1 MVPSFPG
8 AETLKMVSLVARP
21 ICWLLFSALLVSGSH
36 AQADPPGIK
45 FFETKIR
52 PVLATR
58 CYKCHGKKK
67 QESELRLDSYA
78 ALLKGGATGPAV
90 VPSEPQQG
98 LLIHVIE
105 YEDEELQMP
114 PDRRLPNQVIKDFK
128 HWITIGAPHPDAGK
142 TTSSPQPTG
151 RQGDAQSASLWSLK
165 QLQRSQL
172 PEVKNTAWPTNSID
186 YYVLARLEA
195 KGLNPAPAA
204 DRPALIRRLAF
215 DLTGL
220 PPSET
225 QVRDFLADHSADATS
240 RLVDSLLASPAYGER
255 WGRHW
260 LDVARYAD
268 SNGLDENIAHGNA
281 WRYRDYVIE
290 AFNQDK
296 PFDTF
301 VHEQLAGDLMTEQA
315 TAKQERARLTATGFL
330 SLGPKVLAESDVSKM
345 EMDIIDEQI
354 DTIGRAF
361 MGLTFGC
368 ARCHDH
374 KFDPISTEDYY
385 GLAGILKSTRTME
398 TFKRI
403 ARWHENSVAT
413 PAQQE
418 AHQQQLD
425 TIKQLKEKIKQATD
439 QGNKTLLE
447 QLKKQLAELEKEAPL
462 LPTAMGV
469 QDQQISNL
477 KVHIRGSHLN
487 LGQEVPRRV
496 PQMFVS
502 TEVPKFPADQSG
514 RLQLASWL
522 TAADHPLTSRVI
534 TNRIWRWHFGRGI
547 VSATDNFGHLGDAP
561 SHPQLLDHLALEL
574 IDHQWSLKH
583 LHRQIVL
590 SSTYRM
596 SSRFNARAAQ
606 VDPENNWLWRF
617 NIRRVEAESLRD
629 ALLATSGLLDRRF
642 GGSMLHVKNREFFF
656 DHTSIDK
663 TNYQTY
669 RRSVYL
675 PVVRNNLYEMF
686 QLFDYNDASMLNG
699 NRNTS
704 TVAPQA
710 LFLMNSSFMQQAT
723 RNLAQ
728 ELQTLDS
735 FQQRITS
742 LYQRLYARSPT
753 ATESARCQ
761 RYLEVFRQAPPL
773 QAASS
778 EDKQPPPTI
787 TPVERP
793 DIVEGV
799 S

>member
-1 MVPSFPG
+1 
-8 AETLKMVSLVARP
+8 MVSSVARP
-21 ICWLLFSALLVSGSH
+21 NYWLLIAALLVGSQQVP
-36 AQADPPGIK
+36 AQEQGFK

-52 PVLATR
+52 PVLANH
-58 CYKCHGKKK
+58 CYKCHGAKK
-67 QESELRLDSYA
+67 QESELRVDNYA

-90 VPSEPQQG
+90 VPNEPKQS

-114 PDRRLPNQVIKDFK
+114 PDRRLTDQIIKDFR
-128 HWITIGAPHPDAGK
+128 HWINIGAPHPDAN
-142 TTSSPQPTG
+142 QPTTG
-151 RQGDAQSASLWSLK
+151 QNTKEKKTVAPLWSLQK
-165 QLQRSQL
+165 LQVSGL
-172 PEVKNTAWPTNSID
+172 PTVQNTDWPTNSID

-195 KGLNPAPAA
+195 RGLQPAPLTDKAT
-204 DRPALIRRLAF
+204 LIRRLAF

-220 PPSET
+220 PPT
-225 QVRDFLADHSADATS
+225 ARQVREFLADDAPDAYE
-240 RLVDSLLASPAYGER
+240 RLVDRLLASPAYGER

-281 WRYRDYVIE
+281 WRYRDYVIQ

-296 PFDTF
+296 PFDIF
-301 VHEQLAGDLMTEQA
+301 VHEQLAGDLMPGEVTER
-315 TAKQERARLTATGFL
+315 ENRARLTATGFL
-330 SLGPKVLAESDVSKM
+330 SLGPKVLAESDVLKM

-413 PAQQE
+413 PVQQQ
-418 AHQQQLD
+418 AHQQRLD
-425 TIKQLKEKIKQATD
+425 VTAKLKEQIKQATE
-439 QGNKTLLE
+439 QGKKPLLE
-447 QLKKQLAELEKEAPL
+447 QLQKQLAKLEKDASP

-469 QDQQISNL
+469 QDQQVSNL
-477 KVHIRGSHLN
+477 KIHIRGSHLN
-487 LGQEVPRRV
+487 LGREVPRRV
-496 PQMFVS
+496 PQIFVS
-502 TEVPKFPADQSG
+502 TAVPKFPADQSG

-534 TNRIWRWHFGRGI
+534 ANRIWRWHFGRGI
-547 VSATDNFGHLGDAP
+547 ASATDNFGHLGEAP
-561 SHPQLLDHLALEL
+561 SHPQLLDHLALGL
-574 IDHQWSLKH
+574 IRHHWSIKH
-583 LHRQIVL
+583 LHRWIVL
-590 SSTYRM
+590 SSTYQM
-596 SSRFNARAAQ
+596 SSNFNAAAAKL
-606 VDPENNWLWRF
+606 DPENNELWRF
-617 NIRRVEAESLRD
+617 NIRRLEAESLRD
-629 ALLATSGLLDRRF
+629 ALLSTSGLLDRKF

-663 TNYQTY
+663 TNYQTH
-669 RRSVYL
+669 RRSIYL

-723 RNLAQ
+723 GHLAQ

-742 LYQRLYARSPT
+742 LYQRLYARTPT
-753 ATESARCQ
+753 PAETARCQ
-761 RYLEVFRQAPPL
+761 RYLEAFRQAPPL
-773 QAASS
+773 QVAGDEEPSSVAATSPELRAWQALCHVLVIS
-778 EDKQPPPTI
+778 NEFIYVK
-787 TPVERP
+787 
-793 DIVEGV
+793 
-799 S
+799 

>member
-1 MVPSFPG
+1 
-8 AETLKMVSLVARP
+8 MVSPVARP
-21 ICWLLFSALLVSGSH
+21 ICWVLSSALLLAGSYV
-36 AQADPPGIK
+36 QADPQGIK

-78 ALLKGGATGPAV
+78 AILKGGATGPAV
-90 VPSEPQQG
+90 VPGKPQEG

-114 PDRRLPNQVIKDFK
+114 PDRRLSNQVIKDFK
-128 HWITIGAPHPDAGK
+128 HWITIGVPHPDAGK
-142 TTSSPQPTG
+142 TTSPISPRDDDQAAP
-151 RQGDAQSASLWSLK
+151 LWSL
-165 QLQRSQL
+165 QNLQHAGL
-172 PEVKNTAWPTNSID
+172 PKVKNTAWPTNFID
-186 YYVLARLEA
+186 YYVLARLETE
-195 KGLNPAPAA
+195 GLKPAPRAA
-204 DRPALIRRLAF
+204 RTTLIRRLAF

-220 PPSET
+220 PPGEA
-225 QVRDFLADHSADATS
+225 QVRDFLADHSATAYS

-301 VHEQLAGDLMTEQA
+301 IHEQLAGDLMTEQA
-315 TAKQERARLTATGFL
+315 TAKQARARLTATGFL
-330 SLGPKVLAESDVSKM
+330 SLGPKVLAESDISKM

-418 AHQQQLD
+418 AHQQQLE
-425 TIKQLKEKIKQATD
+425 TITKLKAQIKQATD
-439 QGNKTLLE
+439 QKNKTLLA
-447 QLKKQLAELEKEAPL
+447 QLQKQLVELEKNAPP

-487 LGQEVPRRV
+487 LGREVPRRV

-534 TNRIWRWHFGRGI
+534 ANRIWRWHFGRGI
-547 VSATDNFGHLGDAP
+547 VATPNNFGTKGQRP
-561 SHPQLLDHLALEL
+561 THPKLLDHLALKF
-574 IDHQWSLKH
+574 IRSGWSLKSLH
-583 LHRQIVL
+583 LEIL
-590 SSTYRM
+590 NSSTYQMASNVENPAAMERDPANVLLWKREMRRM
-596 SSRFNARAAQ
+596 
-606 VDPENNWLWRF
+606 
-617 NIRRVEAESLRD
+617 EAEVFRDSLLHLSGRLRW
-629 ALLATSGLLDRRF
+629 ALDGGPMRVKSQDPSPKDLANNQSFYENSD
-642 GGSMLHVKNREFFF
+642 
-656 DHTSIDK
+656 
-663 TNYQTY
+663 

-675 PVVRNNLYEMF
+675 PVVRSNVYDLLTLLDFPNAATPVGSRVTTTVPTQALLMMNGDYLMNESRSIAKNWLNATDKGLKPSLNLLYE
-686 QLFDYNDASMLNG
+686 
-699 NRNTS
+699 
-704 TVAPQA
+704 A
-710 LFLMNSSFMQQAT
+710 LLT
-723 RNLAQ
+723 
-728 ELQTLDS
+728 
-735 FQQRITS
+735 
-742 LYQRLYARSPT
+742 RSPT
-753 ATESARCQ
+753 PDELEWAKDFLEDFLPEDPDPNKTESWNALCHTLVMSNDFIHVR
-761 RYLEVFRQAPPL
+761 
-773 QAASS
+773 
-778 EDKQPPPTI
+778 
-787 TPVERP
+787 
-793 DIVEGV
+793 
-799 S
+799 

>member
-1 MVPSFPG
+1 MMASPI
-8 AETLKMVSLVARP
+8 ARLTS
-21 ICWLLFSALLVSGSH
+21 CLLSTAFLLSANS
-36 AQADPPGIK
+36 ADADPQGIK

-58 CYKCHGKKK
+58 CYKCHGQKK
-67 QESELRLDSYA
+67 QESELRLDTYA
-78 ALLKGGATGPAV
+78 AIFKGGATGPAV
-90 VPSEPQQG
+90 VPGEPQEG
-98 LLIHVIE
+98 LLMHVIE

-114 PDRRLPNQVIKDFK
+114 PDSRLSDQVIKDFK

-142 TTSSPQPTG
+142 KKRPSPQPKNSPDEDQT
-151 RQGDAQSASLWSLK
+151 STLWSLRS
-165 QLQRSQL
+165 LQASDL
-172 PEVKNTAWPTNSID
+172 PKVKNTSWPSNSID
-186 YYVLARLEA
+186 YYILARLEA
-195 KGLNPAPAA
+195 AGLEPAPMA
-204 DRPALIRRLAF
+204 DKTTLIRRLTF

-220 PPSET
+220 PPNEVAV
-225 QVRDFLADHSADATS
+225 QEFLADNAPDAYG
-240 RLVDSLLASPAYGER
+240 RLVDRLLASPAYGER

-301 VHEQLAGDLMTEQA
+301 VHEQLAGDLMPSKVSE
-315 TAKQERARLTATGFL
+315 KENLARLTATGFL
-330 SLGPKVLAESDVSKM
+330 SLGPKVLAESDLKKM

-354 DTIGRAF
+354 DTLGRAF

-374 KFDPISTEDYY
+374 KFDPITTADYY

-413 PAQQE
+413 PAQKKT
-418 AHQQQLD
+418 HQQQLKD
-425 TIKQLKEKIKQATD
+425 ITKLKDQVKQATD
-439 QGNKTLLE
+439 KPDKALQAKL
-447 QLKKQLAELEKEAPL
+447 QKQLAELEKDL
-462 LPTAMGV
+462 SQLPTAMGV
-469 QDQQISNL
+469 EDQQVSNL
-477 KVHIRGSHLN
+477 RIHIRGSHLN
-487 LGQEVPRRV
+487 LGPEVPRRV
-496 PQMFVS
+496 PHIFVA
-502 TEVPKFPADQSG
+502 TVAPKFPADQSG

-534 TNRIWRWHFGRGI
+534 ANRVWRWHFGRGI
-547 VSATDNFGHLGDAP
+547 AAATDNFGHLGEVP
-561 SHPQLLDHLALEL
+561 THPKLLDHLAMGLMN
-574 IDHQWSLKH
+574 QGWSIKQ
-583 LHRQIVL
+583 LHRWIVL

-596 SSRFNARAAQ
+596 SSKFNTRAAQ
-606 VDPENNWLWRF
+606 LDPQNTWLWRF
-617 NIRRVEAESLRD
+617 NIRRLEAESLRD
-629 ALLATSGLLDRRF
+629 ALLSTSGLLDRKF

-663 TNYQTY
+663 TNYKTH

-723 RNLAQ
+723 GNMAR
-728 ELQTLDS
+728 ELQTLNS

-742 LYQRLYARSPT
+742 LYQRLYARNPT
-753 ATESARCQ
+753 PAEANRCQ
-761 RYLEVFRQAPPL
+761 HYLQEFRQAPLP
-773 QAASS
+773 QITNDKKQPSEATSS
-778 EDKQPPPTI
+778 EHRAWQTLCHVLVISNEFIYVK
-787 TPVERP
+787 
-793 DIVEGV
+793 
-799 S
+799 

>member
-1 MVPSFPG
+1 
-8 AETLKMVSLVARP
+8 MVSP
-21 ICWLLFSALLVSGSH
+21 IERLTCCILSIAFLLSANTAH
-36 AQADPPGIK
+36 ADPQGVK

-58 CYKCHGKKK
+58 CYKCHGQKK
-67 QESELRLDSYA
+67 QESELRLDTYA
-78 ALLKGGATGPAV
+78 AILKGGATGPAV
-90 VPSEPQQG
+90 IPGEPEEG
-98 LLIHVIE
+98 LLMHVIK

-114 PDRRLPNQVIKDFK
+114 PDSRLSDQVIKDFK
-128 HWITIGAPHPDAGK
+128 QWIKIGAPHPDAGK
-142 TTSSPQPTG
+142 KKTTPLSPDNSQNEVQATT
-151 RQGDAQSASLWSLK
+151 LWSLK
-165 QLQRSQL
+165 SLQGTDL
-172 PEVKNTAWPTNSID
+172 PKVKKTSWPSNSLD
-186 YYVLARLEA
+186 YYILARLEA
-195 KGLNPAPAA
+195 AGLEPAPTA
-204 DRPALIRRLAF
+204 DKTTLIRRLTF

-220 PPSET
+220 PPSEAAVT
-225 QVRDFLADHSADATS
+225 EFLADNAPDAYG
-240 RLVDSLLASPAYGER
+240 RLVDRLLASPAYGER

-281 WRYRDYVIE
+281 WRYRDYVIQ

-301 VHEQLAGDLMTEQA
+301 VHEQLAGDLMPSKVTEP
-315 TAKQERARLTATGFL
+315 ENHARLTATGFL
-330 SLGPKVLAESDVSKM
+330 SLGPKVLAESDLQKM

-413 PAQQE
+413 PAQKKV
-418 AHQQQLD
+418 HQQQLEA
-425 TIKQLKEKIKQATD
+425 IAKLKEQVKQATTQKD
-439 QGNKTLLE
+439 KALQEKL
-447 QLKKQLAELEKEAPL
+447 QKQLTTLEKNLPQ

-469 QDQQISNL
+469 QDQQVSNL

-487 LGQEVPRRV
+487 LGSEVPRRV

-502 TEVPKFPADQSG
+502 TVAPKFPADQSG

-534 TNRIWRWHFGRGI
+534 VNRIWRWHFGRGI
-547 VSATDNFGHLGDAP
+547 VSATDNFGHLGEAP
-561 SHPQLLDHLALEL
+561 THPKLLDHLAIGL
-574 IDHQWSLKH
+574 IKHRWSIKQ
-583 LHRQIVL
+583 LHRWIVL
-590 SSTYRM
+590 SSTYQM
-596 SSRFNARAAQ
+596 SSKFNARAAQ
-606 VDPENNWLWRF
+606 LDPQNNWLWRF
-617 NIRRVEAESLRD
+617 NIRRLEAESLRD
-629 ALLATSGLLDRRF
+629 ALLSTSGLLDRKF

-663 TNYQTY
+663 TNYQTH

-723 RNLAQ
+723 GNMAR
-728 ELQTLDS
+728 ELQMIDS

-742 LYQRLYARSPT
+742 LYQRLYARNPT
-753 ATESARCQ
+753 PAEVTRCQ
-761 RYLEVFRQAPPL
+761 HYLQEFRQAPL
-773 QAASS
+773 QQIADDAKKPSQATNPEHRAWQALCHVLVIS
-778 EDKQPPPTI
+778 NEFIYVK
-787 TPVERP
+787 
-793 DIVEGV
+793 
-799 S
+799 